1 MDAALIVLGVVAA
14 AAVAGIVWL
23 LVEKGRLAARAQVA
37 ESEARAAQERRD
49 GAERALAELKGAID
63 EWTRRLT
70 TAQAEQAR
78 LGEAL
83 QREQAAREEER
94 GRAAREVEG
103 AVENERRLHAEEL
116 RRLESVH
123 AEKLAAVQEA
133 RKEIEAKLAAFD
145 QKMKES
151 FGALAG
157 EALNRSSE
165 SFLKLAETKLAAA
178 QQKNEQ
184 ELEKKRAEVDQLLR
198 PISDTLKRADEKL
211 ASIGSQWATDRA
223 SLVEQIKGVA
233 TQNEGL
239 RAETMKLAR
248 ALSKPEVRGRY
259 GELQLR
265 RVAELAG
272 MTAYCDFTEQASQR
286 DDAGRLLR
294 PDMVV
299 KLPNE
304 RTIAVDAKCNTYAYV
319 QAAEAA
325 DEAQREE
332 HLERFAR
339 HVSEQ
344 VAALSKKNYWAE
356 LDGSPDFVVMF
367 IPGDQFLDAA
377 LARRSDLL
385 ERAAE
390 QGVILASPSTLIGL
404 LRAVAVGWREKRI
417 EEQAREL
424 FDLGRELHDRAATA
438 FASIAGVGKALT
450 AAVERYNR
458 FVGSY
463 ESRLEPTLRK
473 FEEAG
478 VKSGKE
484 LPEVAGVGAVVRQVE
499 IEAKPAGL
507 LEAAE

>member
-1 MDAALIVLGVVAA
+1 MLGAAALAGVAA
-14 AAVAGIVWL
+14 VVWFL
-23 LVEKGRLAARAQVA
+23 IDRGRLVSRVVVA

-49 GAERALAELKGAID
+49 AAERALAELKGSIE
-63 EWTRRLT
+63 EWGRRLT

-78 LGEAL
+78 LSEAL
-83 QREQAAREEER
+83 QREQRAREEA
-94 GRAAREVEG
+94 AARATREIEG
-103 AVENERRLHAEEL
+103 AVEHERRLHAEEL

-123 AEKLAAVQEA
+123 AEKLLAVQEA

-145 QKMKES
+145 EKMKES

-157 EALNRSSE
+157 EVLSKSNE
-165 SFLKLAETKLAAA
+165 NFLKLAETRLAAA
-178 QQKNEQ
+178 QKQGEQ
-184 ELEKKRAEVDQLLR
+184 ELDKKRAEVDQLLK
-198 PISDTLKRADEKL
+198 PIGDTLKRTDEKL
-211 ASIGSQWATDRA
+211 ALLGQEWATDRA
-223 SLVEQIKGVA
+223 SLVEHIRGVVA
-233 TQNEGL
+233 QSDGL

-259 GELQLR
+259 GEIQLR

-272 MTAYCDFTEQASQR
+272 MSGYCDFAEQMSQR

-299 KLPNE
+299 KLPND
-304 RTIAVDAKCNTYAYV
+304 RVIAVDAKCNTYAYV
-319 QAAEAA
+319 QAAEATDDA
-325 DEAQREE
+325 TREE
-332 HLERFAR
+332 CLERFAR

-367 IPGDQFLDAA
+367 VPGDQFLDAA
-377 LARRSDLL
+377 LARRGDLL
-385 ERAAE
+385 EKAAE
-390 QGVILASPSTLIGL
+390 QNVILASPSTLIGL

-438 FASIAGVGKALT
+438 FANIASVGKALT
-450 AAVERYNR
+450 AAVERYNK

-463 ESRLEPTLRK
+463 ESRLEPTLRR
-473 FEEAG
+473 FEDAG

-484 LPEVAGVGAVVRQVE
+484 LPEVQAVGAVVREVV
-499 IEAKPAGL
+499 IEPKPAGL
-507 LEAAE
+507 LGAAE